1 MPVNQRFIIPVFS
14 SISQVV
20 KEFMLSPCLT
30 PALAK
35 LSHPW
40 QQVLY
45 CREDSIAVLW
55 RCVVFTSLSDLI
67 GLFHPWTSWQVQAF
81 SLWLHAQSFV
91 SVCRQ
96 EIPVCMW
103 LLVIITC
110 PSLGCCSVLSVL
122 SMKRTRSVHEPH
134 CDSVPF
140 AYGQFLGRRIPTQV
154 ILLHS
159 VCSTVP
165 PNA

>member
-1 MPVNQRFIIPVFS
+1 MI
-14 SISQVV
+14 
-20 KEFMLSPCLT
+20 
-30 PALAK
+30 
-35 LSHPW
+35 
-40 QQVLY
+40 LY
-45 CREDSIAVLW
+45 YREDSIAVLW
-55 RCVVFTSLSDLI
+55 RCVVFTALSDLI

-81 SLWLHAQSFV
+81 SQWLHAQSFV

-140 AYGQFLGRRIPTQV
+140 AYGQLLGRGIPIQE
-154 ILLHS
+154 ILLHT

-165 PNA
+165 PNAYAFKNSLKVMAYRWFITLPSHLHYFFKTLLIYEVI